1 MLSGA
6 LMELDELLRL
16 KVRLLIEGATLPEGA
31 STGRKGGAGPVGA
44 RYFVLPNGRPCG
56 VPIRSGTWAERYGS
70 SSILPIIS
78 SDEWE
83 YVSSVILK
91 PVHNPAFYDLTTADG
106 IPFNKI
112 ALLHGP
118 DCLATTVYQHCKYW
132 SSHEQCGYCTIP
144 FSHLS
149 GNTIIE
155 KTPEQ
160 LQEVVTAAEDEGII
174 KHILLTTGTPDS
186 PDMGIN
192 RLEAISRAIR
202 EVSDLPIAVQFE
214 PPKDL
219 SYIDKLA
226 DAGVNSIGIHLESA
240 DESVRERVC
249 PGKFKH
255 GKIDLYQAAWERALE
270 FIKPGDV
277 NSFILLGLGEDLG
290 KTLRFCEEIANKGV
304 LPIITPIRP
313 APGSKLEDFIPSYVG
328 ALDETVEFYKS
339 LGVILNEAGLD
350 PRKTSAGCS
359 RCGGCTPI
367 QEAFELAQKI

>member
-1 MLSGA
+1 
-6 LMELDELLRL
+6 MELDELLRL

-31 STGRKGGAGPVGA
+31 ATGRKGGAGPVGA

-56 VPIRSGTWAERYGS
+56 VPIRSGPWAERYGS

-83 YVSSVILK
+83 YDSSVILK

-106 IPFNKI
+106 IPYKKI

-160 LQEVVTAAEDEGII
+160 VQEVVTAAEDEGII

-192 RLEAISRAIR
+192 RLEAISYAIR

-226 DAGVNSIGIHLESA
+226 DSGVNSIGIHLESA

-249 PGKFKH
+249 PGKFRH

-277 NSFILLGLGEDLG
+277 NTFILLGLGEDLD
-290 KTLRFCEEIANKGV
+290 KTLRFCEEIAHKGV

-350 PRKTSAGCS
+350 PRTTSAGCS

-367 QEAFELAQKI
+367 QEAFELAQKV